1 MTPDQVLLGA
11 AGAGGLVAGLLLRRR
26 QRARTVRRARALLD
40 ATARESA
47 RGGRWAAFGRARP
60 AWLVP
65 ELLLLPAGLLAGR
78 LSSSPVPLL
87 VAALAVLP
95 VRRWR
100 SRRRR
105 AAEAG
110 RRAVAVI
117 ELCTGLAAELR
128 SGATAQ
134 QALHT
139 VLGRASVLT
148 AGLGAESSAR
158 LAAGRYGADIPA
170 ALRTVAELPGGRGA
184 AAVAACWQVT
194 AESGTGLAPGLD
206 QLADALRAERALAE
220 EIEGELAGPR
230 TTVAVL
236 AALPLIG
243 LLLGAA
249 LGAEPVRILLHTPAG
264 LACLAAGALLEAAGL
279 AWTARI
285 VRAAEDAPEPRPE
298 PRPELR
304 PESRAGAARRAGGC
318 GLSRV
323 RAGVPPQDRWV
334 GSGSSA
340 VRAEV
345 AW

>member
-1 MTPDQVLLGA
+1 MTTDQILVIA
-11 AGAGGLVAGLLLRRR
+11 AGVGGLTAGIVFRRWR
-26 QRARTVRRARALLD
+26 HSRTVRRAGALLGGP
-40 ATARESA
+40 ARVGPVS
-47 RGGRWAAFGRARP
+47 RWSVLGRARP
-60 AWLVP
+60 VWLVP
-65 ELLLLPAGLLAGR
+65 ELLLLPAGLLAGE
-78 LSSSPVPLL
+78 LSRSPVPPLL
-87 VAALAVLP
+87 AAVAVLP

-105 AAEAG
+105 AAEAR
-110 RRAVAVI
+110 RRAAAVVD
-117 ELCTGLAAELR
+117 LCTGLAAELR
-128 SGATAQ
+128 SGATQQ

-139 VLGRASVLT
+139 VLGRASQLT
-148 AGLGAESSAR
+148 EGLGAESSAR

-170 ALRTVAELPGGRGA
+170 ALRSVAELPGGRGA

-220 EIEGELAGPR
+220 EIESELSGPR

-236 AALPLIG
+236 AALPLVG

-285 VRAAEDAPEPRPE
+285 VRAAEDVPPERGG
-298 PRPELR
+298 R
-304 PESRAGAARRAGGC
+304 GAGGC
-318 GLSRV
+318 GLSRT
-323 RAGVPPQDRWV
+323 RAGAPSQDRWV
-334 GSGSSA
+334 GAEASA

>member
-1 MTPDQVLLGA
+1 MTHGQMLLVA
-11 AGAGGLVAGLLLRRR
+11 CASGLLAGLLLRLRR
-26 QRARTVRRARALLD
+26 RLRTVRRVQALLD
-40 ATARESA
+40 EVTRESGLA
-47 RGGRWAAFGRARP
+47 RRWSAARAAKP
-60 AWLVP
+60 VWLVA
-65 ELLLLPAGLLAGR
+65 ELLLLPAGLMAGQ
-78 LSSSPVPLL
+78 LSGSPVPPL
-87 VAALAVLP
+87 VAAVAVLP
-95 VRRWR
+95 LRRWR

-105 AAEAG
+105 AAEA
-110 RRAVAVI
+110 RRRSAAVI
-117 ELCTGLAAELR
+117 ELCAGLAGELR
-128 SGATAQ
+128 SGATTQ

-139 VLGRASVLT
+139 LMGRASPLT
-148 AGLGAESSAR
+148 DGLGVEPSAR

-170 ALRTVAELPGGRGA
+170 ALRSVAELPGGRGA

-236 AALPLIG
+236 AALPLVG

-264 LACLAAGALLEAAGL
+264 LACLVGGALLEAAGL

-285 VRAAEDAPEPRPE
+285 VRAAEDAPEP
-298 PRPELR
+298 
-304 PESRAGAARRAGGC
+304 AARSSGC
-318 GLSRV
+318 GISRV
-323 RAGVPPQDRWV
+323 RAGAPPQDRWV
-334 GSGSSA
+334 GPGASS
-340 VRAEV
+340 VRAEA

>member
-1 MTPDQVLLGA
+1 MTTDQMLVITAGAVGLA
-11 AGAGGLVAGLLLRRR
+11 AGLTFRRWR
-26 QRARTVRRARALLD
+26 HARTVRRAGALLGGP
-40 ATARESA
+40 A
-47 RGGRWAAFGRARP
+47 RGGARAGRWAVLGRARP

-65 ELLLLPAGLLAGR
+65 ELLLLPAGLLAGQ
-78 LSSSPVPLL
+78 LSRSPVPPLL
-87 VAALAVLP
+87 AAVAVLP

-105 AAEAG
+105 AAEAR
-110 RRAVAVI
+110 RRAAAVV
-117 ELCTGLAAELR
+117 ELCAGLAAELR
-128 SGATAQ
+128 SGATPQ
-134 QALHT
+134 QALHS
-139 VLGRASVLT
+139 VLGRASTLT
-148 AGLGAESSAR
+148 EGLGAESSAR
-158 LAAGRYGADIPA
+158 LAAGRYGADVPA
-170 ALRTVAELPGGRGA
+170 ALRSVAELPGGRGA

-220 EIEGELAGPR
+220 EIESELSGPR

-236 AALPLIG
+236 AALPLVG

-285 VRAAEDAPEPRPE
+285 VRAAEDAPEQ
-298 PRPELR
+298 
-304 PESRAGAARRAGGC
+304 SGRAGSGC
-318 GLSRV
+318 GLSRT
-323 RAGVPPQDRWV
+323 RAGAPPQDRWV
-334 GSGSSA
+334 GSDASS